1 MAGDLDGVGT
11 FKKINEMLMVFF
23 SSVARRFLRIPF
35 IKKIQIKLGNI
46 HFLMGR
52 GRGQWFLGVAI

>member
-1 MAGDLDGVGT
+1 MAGDLDGAGT
-11 FKKINEMLMVFF
+11 FKKINEMLMNF